1 MKVKADV
8 RSTVWLLLAVLTAG
22 LAACGGGSGGATGT
36 GGQAVGSQSAPPDG
50 LVAVTVDV
58 HPTMVTAP
66 LDRTRVLSVPPG
78 LKVRALARVAGA
90 RFMRVLPDGD
100 VLVSQPG
107 SGRITLVRPTGDGTS
122 TTFTFASGLRSPHD
136 MVLVNLSGV
145 WWLYVAESHRVTRAV
160 YEPGDTTIGT
170 MQTVVDGLPDSST
183 PELRGAYAHALKN
196 IAVSEAGTLYVSIA
210 SSCNACESDGYATPV
225 RGAIYRYD
233 ADGANGRLYARG
245 IRNAEGLD
253 LLPGTDELW
262 AVVNHRDQIAY
273 PFDNDFDGDGV
284 SDLGRVMP
292 AYVQTNP
299 PEPFIRVRD
308 GANHGWPYC
317 NPLPNG
323 SMTDLDL
330 AADFELNRDQS
341 KLACA
346 TVPRIDFGIAA
357 HSAPLGM
364 SFLQG
369 TPLPA
374 ALTTGAAVAL
384 HGCWNCTAP
393 VGYKVV
399 AVRFDGQGRPVGS
412 EDLLAGFVGQTT
424 ASAWGRPVD
433 VAAHPQ
439 RASMLVSDDLG
450 GVIYEV
456 YAP

>member
-1 MKVKADV
+1 MKVKADAHSNSIA
-8 RSTVWLLLAVLTAG
+8 RLLLSALIAAVG
-22 LAACGGGSGGATGT
+22 LMACGGGGGSAGA
-36 GGQAVGSQSAPPDG
+36 GGQMPAPPPEG

-58 HPTMVTAP
+58 HPTMVMAP
-66 LDRTRVLSVPPG
+66 LDRARMLAVPPG
-78 LKVRALARVAGA
+78 LKVRALARVPGA
-90 RFMRVLPDGD
+90 RFMRVLPTGD

-107 SGRITLVRPTGDGTS
+107 SGRIVLVRPTGDATS
-122 TTFTFASGLRSPHD
+122 TTSTFASGLRSPHD

-160 YEPGDTTIGT
+160 YNPGDTTIGT

-196 IAVSEAGTLYVSIA
+196 IAVSAAGTLYVSIA
-210 SSCNACESDGYATPV
+210 SSCNACESDVNATPV
-225 RGAIYRYD
+225 RGAVYRYD

-253 LLPGTDELW
+253 FLPGTDQLW

-273 PFDNDFDGDGV
+273 PFDNDFDGDGA

-317 NPLPNG
+317 NPVANG
-323 SMTDLDL
+323 SMTDLEL
-330 AADFELNRDQS
+330 VADHELNRDQS
-341 KLACA
+341 RLACS
-346 TVPRIDFGIAA
+346 TVPRVEFGIAA
-357 HSAPLGM
+357 HSAPLGL

-374 ALTTGAAVAL
+374 ALSSGAAVAL

-412 EDLLAGFVGQTT
+412 EDLLTGFVGQTT

-456 YAP
+456 YAQ

>member
-1 MKVKADV
+1 MKVKADA
-8 RSTVWLLLAVLTAG
+8 RSTVWLLLALALTAS
-22 LAACGGGSGGATGT
+22 LMACGGGSGGSAGA
-36 GGQAVGSQSAPPDG
+36 GGQVPGPASDG

-66 LDRTRVLSVPPG
+66 LDRARVLSVPPG
-78 LKVRALARVAGA
+78 LKVRVLARVAGA
-90 RFMRVLPDGD
+90 RFMQVLPDGD

-107 SGRITLVRPTGDGTS
+107 SGRITLVRPSGADTS
-122 TTFTFASGLRSPHD
+122 TTFTFASGLGSPHD
-136 MVLVNLSGV
+136 MVLVDLSGV

-160 YEPGDTTIGT
+160 YNPGDTTIGA

-183 PELRGAYAHALKN
+183 PELRGTYAHALKN
-196 IAVSEAGTLYVSIA
+196 IAVSAAGTLYVSIA
-210 SSCNACESDGYATPV
+210 SSCNACESDVNATPV

-253 LLPGTDELW
+253 FLPGTDQLW

-273 PFDNDFDGDGV
+273 PFDDDFDGDGV
-284 SDLGRVMP
+284 GDLGRVMP
-292 AYVQTNP
+292 AYVQINP
-299 PEPFIRVRD
+299 PEPFIQVRD

-317 NPLPNG
+317 NPVPNG
-323 SMTDLDL
+323 SMTDLEL
-330 AADFELNRDQS
+330 VADHELNREQS
-341 KLACA
+341 RLACA
-346 TVPRIDFGIAA
+346 TVPRVDFGIAA
-357 HSAPLGM
+357 HSAPLGL

-369 TPLPA
+369 APLPA

-399 AVRFDGQGRPVGS
+399 GIRFDGQGRPVGS